1 MNYIAEINGFERWL
15 ETHSL
20 PTLTQLLWYKLLYLS
35 SRAGWPEWTQ
45 VDNRRLMVSLQI
57 AREASLTES
66 RDRLVNAGLVEYQK
80 GRKGVPG
87 RYRLIS
93 LATEYTYNL
102 KVQPEVYPV
111 VQPEVYPVVQSVDI
125 INNKNKQKQQK
136 SNPDGLPEKT
146 DDFSDQLATI
156 RELYN
161 SVCGSYP
168 RLVKMSEARKKAV
181 RARLRAGYTVDDFR
195 RLFEMAEAS
204 SFLKGKNNRNWTATF
219 DWLIADANMAKVLD
233 GNYSDREGQKREKDG
248 AEVWKSHRDYYGRYL
263 SEGSGQGKCG
273 SGKPKN
279 RFHNL
284 ESHGYDYDAM
294 VWGMMGQPSKDGEP
308 EGSREKETGV

>member
-1 MNYIAEINGFERWL
+1 M
-15 ETHSL
+15 
-20 PTLTQLLWYKLLYLS
+20 
-35 SRAGWPEWTQ
+35 
-45 VDNRRLMVSLQI
+45 
-57 AREASLTES
+57 
-66 RDRLVNAGLVEYQK
+66 NAGLVEYQK

-111 VQPEVYPVVQSVDI
+111 VQPEVYPVIQSVDI

-146 DDFSDQLATI
+146 DAFSDQIATI

-181 RARLRAGYTVDDFR
+181 RARLRAGYTVDDFQ

-233 GNYSDREGQKREKDG
+233 GNYSDREGQKREKDESE
-248 AEVWKSHRDYYGRYL
+248 AWKSHRDYYGRYL
-263 SEGSGQGKCG
+263 SEGSGQGKGG

-284 ESHGYDYDAM
+284 ESHGYDYEDILER
-294 VWGMMGQPSKDGEP
+294 MGGIYGQEENTENQPGGD
-308 EGSREKETGV
+308 

>member
-111 VQPEVYPVVQSVDI
+111 VQPEVYPVIQSVDI

-146 DDFSDQLATI
+146 DAFSDQIATI

-181 RARLRAGYTVDDFR
+181 RARLRAGYTVDDFQ

-233 GNYSDREGQKREKDG
+233 GNYSDREGQKREKDESE
-248 AEVWKSHRDYYGRYL
+248 AWKSHRDYYGRYL
-263 SEGSGQGKCG
+263 SEGSGQGKGG

-284 ESHGYDYDAM
+284 EEHGYDYDAM
-294 VWGMMGQPSKDGEP
+294 VWGMMGQ
-308 EGSREKETGV
+308 EG

>member
-80 GRKGVPG
+80 GRKGIPG

-111 VQPEVYPVVQSVDI
+111 VQPEVYPVIQSVDI

-146 DDFSDQLATI
+146 DAFSDQIATI

-181 RARLRAGYTVDDFR
+181 RARLRAGYTVDDFQ

-233 GNYSDREGQKREKDG
+233 GNYSDREGQKREKDESE
-248 AEVWKSHRDYYGRYL
+248 AWKSHRDYYGRYL
-263 SEGSGQGKCG
+263 SEGSGQGKGG

-284 ESHGYDYDAM
+284 EEHGYDYDAM
-294 VWGMMGQPSKDGEP
+294 VWGMMGQ
-308 EGSREKETGV
+308 EG

>member
-111 VQPEVYPVVQSVDI
+111 VQPEVYPVIQSVDI

-146 DDFSDQLATI
+146 DAFSDQLATI

-233 GNYSDREGQKREKDG
+233 GNYSDRKSVSYSAAKNVEED
-248 AEVWKSHRDYYGRYL
+248 AWKQHRDYYGRA
-263 SEGSGQGKCG
+263 
-273 SGKPKN
+273 KN

-284 ESHGYDYDAM
+284 ESHEYDYEDILER
-294 VWGMMGQPSKDGEP
+294 MGGIYGQEENTENQPGGD
-308 EGSREKETGV
+308 

>member
-111 VQPEVYPVVQSVDI
+111 VQPEVYPVIQSVDI

-146 DDFSDQLATI
+146 DAFSDQIATI

-168 RLVKMSEARKKAV
+168 RLVKMSEARKKAI

-204 SFLKGKNNRNWTATF
+204 NFLKGRNRRNWSATF

-233 GNYSDREGQKREKDG
+233 GNYRNQNSWDHSTSQPVGEG
-248 AEVWKSHRDYYGRYL
+248 RD
-263 SEGSGQGKCG
+263 
-273 SGKPKN
+273 
-279 RFHNL
+279 
-284 ESHGYDYDAM
+284 GYDRIEY
-294 VWGMMGQPSKDGEP
+294 GYKD
-308 EGSREKETGV
+308 SDL

>member
-111 VQPEVYPVVQSVDI
+111 VQPEVYPVIQSVDI

-146 DDFSDQLATI
+146 DAFSDQLATI

-181 RARLRAGYTVDDFR
+181 RARLRAGYTVDDFQ

-233 GNYSDREGQKREKDG
+233 GNYSDREGQKREKDESE
-248 AEVWKSHRDYYGRYL
+248 AWKSHRDYYGRYL
-263 SEGSGQGKCG
+263 SEGSGQGKGG

-284 ESHGYDYDAM
+284 EEHGYDYDAM
-294 VWGMMGQPSKDGEP
+294 VWGMMGQ
-308 EGSREKETGV
+308 EG

>member
-111 VQPEVYPVVQSVDI
+111 VQPEVYPVIQSVDI

-146 DDFSDQLATI
+146 DAFSDQLATI

-233 GNYSDREGQKREKDG
+233 GNYSDREGQKREKDESE
-248 AEVWKSHRDYYGRYL
+248 AWKSHRDYYGRYL
-263 SEGSGQGKCG
+263 SEGSGQGKGG
-273 SGKPKN
+273 SGKTKN

-284 ESHGYDYDAM
+284 EEHGYDYDAM

-308 EGSREKETGV
+308 EEKETGV

>member
-111 VQPEVYPVVQSVDI
+111 VQPEVYPVIQSVDI

-146 DDFSDQLATI
+146 DAFSDQIATI

-181 RARLRAGYTVDDFR
+181 RARLRAGYTVDDFQ

-204 SFLKGKNNRNWTATF
+204 SFLKGKNNWNWTATF

-233 GNYSDREGQKREKDG
+233 GNYSDREGQKREKDESE
-248 AEVWKSHRDYYGRYL
+248 AWKSHRDYYGRYL
-263 SEGSGQGKCG
+263 SEGSGQGKGG

-284 ESHGYDYDAM
+284 EEHGYDYDAM
-294 VWGMMGQPSKDGEP
+294 VWGMMGQHSKGGEP
-308 EGSREKETGV
+308 EEKETGV

>member
-111 VQPEVYPVVQSVDI
+111 VQSVDI

-146 DDFSDQLATI
+146 DAFSDQLATI

-263 SEGSGQGKCG
+263 SEGSGQGKGG

-284 ESHGYDYDAM
+284 EEHGYDYDAM

-308 EGSREKETGV
+308 EEKETGV

>member
-146 DDFSDQLATI
+146 DAFSDQLATI

-233 GNYSDREGQKREKDG
+233 GNYSDREGQKREEDESE
-248 AEVWKSHRDYYGRYL
+248 AWKSHRDYYGRYL
-263 SEGSGQGKCG
+263 SEGSGQGKGG

-284 ESHGYDYDAM
+284 EEHGYDYDAM

-308 EGSREKETGV
+308 EEKEKGV

>member
-111 VQPEVYPVVQSVDI
+111 VQSVDI

-136 SNPDGLPEKT
+136 SNPDGLSEKT
-146 DDFSDQLATI
+146 DAFSDQLATI

-168 RLVKMSEARKKAV
+168 RLVKMSEAGKKAV

-233 GNYSDREGQKREKDG
+233 GNYSDRKSVSYSAAKNVEED
-248 AEVWKSHRDYYGRYL
+248 AWKQHRDYYGRA
-263 SEGSGQGKCG
+263 
-273 SGKPKN
+273 KN

-284 ESHGYDYDAM
+284 ESHGYDYEDILER
-294 VWGMMGQPSKDGEP
+294 MGGIYGQEENTENQPGGD
-308 EGSREKETGV
+308 

>member
-102 KVQPEVYPV
+102 KVKPEVYPV
-111 VQPEVYPVVQSVDI
+111 VQPEVYPVIQSVDI

-146 DDFSDQLATI
+146 DAFSDQIATI

-233 GNYSDREGQKREKDG
+233 GNYSDREGQKREKDESE
-248 AEVWKSHRDYYGRYL
+248 AWKSHRDYYGRYL
-263 SEGSGQGKCG
+263 SEGSGQGKGG

-284 ESHGYDYDAM
+284 ESHGYDYEDILER
-294 VWGMMGQPSKDGEP
+294 MGGIYGQEENTENQPGGD
-308 EGSREKETGV
+308 

>member
-136 SNPDGLPEKT
+136 SNPDGLPEKM
-146 DDFSDQLATI
+146 DAFSDQLATI

-233 GNYSDREGQKREKDG
+233 GNYSDREGQKREKDESE
-248 AEVWKSHRDYYGRYL
+248 AWKSHRDYYGRYL
-263 SEGSGQGKCG
+263 SEGSGQGKGG

-284 ESHGYDYDAM
+284 EEHGYDYDAM

-308 EGSREKETGV
+308 EEKETGV